1 MKRIKKYNKRYMNRN
16 YILDLVK
23 LEENGVNHKIL
34 IKSKIN
40 FDLLKLRKTLR
51 IIIKYFLSEQC
62 TSGLL
67 TSKKMNKVT
76 LK

>member
-1 MKRIKKYNKRYMNRN
+1 
-16 YILDLVK
+16 
-23 LEENGVNHKIL
+23 
-34 IKSKIN
+34 
-40 FDLLKLRKTLR
+40 LLKLRKTLR

-62 TSGLL
+62 ISGLL